1 MSYGTSGTQFAIQKL
16 NSENY
21 SVWSYKL
28 ELLLIKEKLWEVI
41 TENKP
46 EPVNA
51 AWTLKDNEARATIG
65 LLVDDNQ
72 LQHIRKA
79 KTAREAW
86 NSLKEYHQKAT
97 LTSKVLLLKRLC
109 RRVMKEDDDMEHH
122 ITTMSGYFEQLSALG
137 QDLPD
142 NLMAAMLL
150 GSLPESYETLV
161 TALESRP
168 EEDFTLQLV
177 KSKLIDEFK
186 RRKGAKDT
194 RENVSNTE
202 LALKSHFKGKSG
214 AQTKKT
220 CYFCKK
226 SGHFKNECAKYK
238 SWKSKKENVN
248 TVSVEKS
255 SSDHSFYA
263 RNSADNSEETCIKVG
278 THTNEKLHCWIIDS
292 SATSNM
298 SSSREFFQ
306 EFNVER
312 GGHVRLADEEKMV
325 DVHGIGSGTVKCVI
339 DSDRVSEMKV
349 RDVLYVPSL
358 GSSLLSVRKLTK
370 DKYTVTF
377 DEKDCRISKNGQLRA
392 VATLSPDL
400 YRVKTVE
407 SACVASERIGT
418 KHTDNCQHA
427 WHRRFG
433 HLDPNAI
440 SELIGKGLA
449 TGIKVINCRQR
460 ITYKTNKSI
469 DTTSNEVTFPII
481 INHGEDDQENLEG
494 EEFAEESSEEN
505 SSDFFEADVFE
516 APTTEERVRCRRS
529 ERTNRGVPPDRYM
542 ATLNKVTI
550 KGNDILIAAKSV
562 DFINEAAN
570 CFVKQFHLT
579 DLGLLKHYLSIEIE
593 KDKDGFYRM
602 KQTKYIQKL
611 LNRFGLE
618 YAKGSNIPL
627 DLGYVKNREGSPPM
641 PKNEKYQQLIGALLY
656 LAVSTRPDISAS
668 VAILSQHNK
677 EPTTVDWTEAK
688 RVVRYLKSTIH
699 YELRLGQRDAKKGLI
714 GFADADWAQ
723 NKSDRKSNSGYL
735 FKYYGAPISWSCR
748 KQACVALSS
757 TEAEYVAL
765 AEASQEGL
773 WIRRLLEDFT
783 GKVQEK
789 TPIYEDNQSCLKL
802 ICNNRFNHR
811 TKHIDTKYHFV
822 KELQV
827 QGIMDY
833 QYCPTEQMTADMLT
847 KPLGRIRL
855 KSIAEGC
862 GLTTR

>member
-1 MSYGTSGTQFAIQKL
+1 MEQPKGYIIPGKEDHVCKLRKGIYGLKQAAKVWNDQL
-16 NSENY
+16 ND
-21 SVWSYKL
+21 L
-28 ELLLIKEKLWEVI
+28 
-41 TENKP
+41 
-46 EPVNA
+46 
-51 AWTLKDNEARATIG
+51 
-65 LLVDDNQ
+65 
-72 LQHIRKA
+72 
-79 KTAREAW
+79 
-86 NSLKEYHQKAT
+86 LKENGYIQ
-97 LTSKVLLLKRLC
+97 SKTDPCLYTKRY
-109 RRVMKEDDDMEHH
+109 E
-122 ITTMSGYFEQLSALG
+122 G
-137 QDLPD
+137 Q
-142 NLMAAMLL
+142 AI
-150 GSLPESYETLV
+150 Y
-161 TALESRP
+161 
-168 EEDFTLQLV
+168 
-177 KSKLIDEFK
+177 LII
-186 RRKGAKDT
+186 
-194 RENVSNTE
+194 
-202 LALKSHFKGKSG
+202 
-214 AQTKKT
+214 
-220 CYFCKK
+220 Y
-226 SGHFKNECAKYK
+226 
-238 SWKSKKENVN
+238 
-248 TVSVEKS
+248 
-255 SSDHSFYA
+255 
-263 RNSADNSEETCIKVG
+263 
-278 THTNEKLHCWIIDS
+278 
-292 SATSNM
+292 
-298 SSSREFFQ
+298 
-306 EFNVER
+306 
-312 GGHVRLADEEKMV
+312 V
-325 DVHGIGSGTVKCVI
+325 D
-339 DSDRVSEMKV
+339 
-349 RDVLYVPSL
+349 
-358 GSSLLSVRKLTK
+358 
-370 DKYTVTF
+370 
-377 DEKDCRISKNGQLRA
+377 
-392 VATLSPDL
+392 
-400 YRVKTVE
+400 
-407 SACVASERIGT
+407 
-418 KHTDNCQHA
+418 
-427 WHRRFG
+427 
-433 HLDPNAI
+433 
-440 SELIGKGLA
+440 
-449 TGIKVINCRQR
+449 
-460 ITYKTNKSI
+460 
-469 DTTSNEVTFPII
+469 
-481 INHGEDDQENLEG
+481 
-494 EEFAEESSEEN
+494 
-505 SSDFFEADVFE
+505 
-516 APTTEERVRCRRS
+516 
-529 ERTNRGVPPDRYM
+529 
-542 ATLNKVTI
+542 
-550 KGNDILIAAKSV
+550 DILIAAKSV